1 MRPDELEQIAQAD
14 KEPPYTRNLERNLK
28 FVRDRITE
36 LRMNENISERE
47 LSLDIGKGVGYIQ
60 HVVRGDILPSLIPF
74 FQLCERFGLE
84 PQEFFDPD
92 FHSPDALHEAMR
104 ELKKLSS
111 DELYHLTAFLKKR
124 SGTPD

>member
-1 MRPDELEQIAQAD
+1 MKPEERKQIEEAD
-14 KEPPYTRNLERNLK
+14 KQPPYTQNLERHLK
-28 FVRDRITE
+28 YMRERIDE
-36 LRMNENISERE
+36 LRMQEGISERA
-47 LSLDIGKGVGYIQ
+47 LSLDIGKGPSYIQ
-60 HVVRGDILPSLIPF
+60 QITNGITRPSLIPF